1 MPGQRWTILAVLFA
15 VRAATGFQFQSVGS
29 ASSMLMQDLAMDYS
43 EIGMLLGAYLLP
55 GVIVAFPTGVLGQR
69 FRAKTLGLAGLLL
82 MAVSGVMLGAS
93 EGFTGALVARLIGG
107 VGATMVA
114 LVATKMTTDWFDSR
128 EIVLAMSI
136 LQVSWPFGAMLA
148 LPIQAHIAQLWGWPA
163 VMISG
168 ALCAGAALGAFVFV
182 SEPSEQK
189 QRTVVGRS
197 MLPGGVLVPVL
208 VAGTVFG
215 AMNLACVLF
224 FSYAP
229 LLMVAQGSSSTA
241 AASLTSLAIWFT
253 ILAIPSG
260 GYLVHRSGRPIAAI
274 VVCSLIAAAALA
286 LFVAAVHPIISCM
299 VFGVFV
305 GPLSGAI
312 LSLPSKV
319 LAPRDR
325 TVGFGVFY
333 TCFYAL
339 MAVGPLAAG
348 YLQDAWGS
356 PSAALIAGAALL
368 VAGPPLSLAFEFL
381 SKPYRRAELNHDAEL
396 HAAVRAGARPVPLTP
411 SAPARSHRAP

>member
-1 MPGQRWTILAVLFA
+1 
-15 VRAATGFQFQSVGS
+15 
-29 ASSMLMQDLAMDYS
+29 MLMQDLGMDYS
-43 EIGMLLGAYLLP
+43 RIGMLLGAYLLP
-55 GVIVAFPTGVLGQR
+55 GVIVAFPAGVLGQR
-69 FRAKTLGLAGLLL
+69 FRDKTLGLVGLLL
-82 MAVSGVMLGAS
+82 MAFSGVMLGAA
-93 EGFTGALVARLIGG
+93 EDFTGALVARLIGG
-107 VGATMVA
+107 VGATIVA
-114 LVATKMTTDWFDSR
+114 LVATKMTTDWFDGR

-148 LPIQAHIAQLWGWPA
+148 LPVQAHIAQLWGWPA

-168 ALCAGAALGAFVFV
+168 ALCAGAAFGAFVFV

-197 MLPGGVLVPVL
+197 VLPGGVLAPVL
-208 VAGTVFG
+208 IAGTVFG

-229 LLMVAQGSSSTA
+229 VLLVAQGSSPTA

-274 VVCSLIAAAALA
+274 VVCSLIAAAALV
-286 LFVAAVHPIISCM
+286 LFVAEVHPTISCM

-325 TVGFGVFY
+325 AVGFGVFY

-339 MAVGPLAAG
+339 MAAGPLAAG
-348 YLQDAWGS
+348 YLQDAWRS

-368 VAGPPLSLAFEFL
+368 VAAPLLSLVFEFL
-381 SKPYRRAELNHDAEL
+381 SNLYRYAELDHDAEL
-396 HAAVRAGARPVPLTP
+396 RAAVRSGARPVPFTP
-411 SAPARSHRAP
+411 SAAGRSHRAP

>member
-1 MPGQRWTILAVLFA
+1 MPGQRWMILAVLFA
-15 VRAATGFQFQSVGS
+15 ARAATGFQFQSVGS
-29 ASSMLMQDLAMDYS
+29 TATMLMRDLAIDYS
-43 EIGMLLGAYLLP
+43 GIGMLLGAYLLP
-55 GVIVAFPTGVLGQR
+55 GVIVAFPAGVLGQR
-69 FRAKTLGLAGLLL
+69 FRDKTLGLIGLLL
-82 MAVSGVMLGAS
+82 MAASAAVLGAA
-93 EGFTGALVARLIGG
+93 EGFAVALVARTIGG
-107 VGATMVA
+107 VGATIVA
-114 LVATKMTTDWFDSR
+114 LVATKMTTDRFDGR

-148 LPIQAHIAQLWGWPA
+148 LPIQACIAQLWGWPA

-168 ALCAGAALGAFVFV
+168 ALCAGAALGAFALV

-189 QRTVVGRS
+189 QRTATGRS
-197 MLPGGVLVPVL
+197 RLPGGVLVRVL
-208 VAGTVFG
+208 IAGTAWG

-229 LLMVAQGSSSTA
+229 LLLVAQGSSSTA

-253 ILAIPSG
+253 IVSIPSG
-260 GYLVHRSGRPIAAI
+260 GYLIHRSGRPIAAI
-274 VVCSLIAAAALA
+274 VVCSLVAAAALA
-286 LFVAAVHPIISCM
+286 SFVAEIHPTISCM

-325 TVGFGVFY
+325 ALGFGVFY

-348 YLQDAWGS
+348 YLQDVWGS

-368 VAGPPLSLAFEFL
+368 AAAPPLCLAFEFL
-381 SKPYRRAELNHDAEL
+381 SNPHRVARTNRDVGLRAA
-396 HAAVRAGARPVPLTP
+396 
-411 SAPARSHRAP
+411 S

>member
-1 MPGQRWTILAVLFA
+1 MPGQRWMILAGLFA

-29 ASSMLMQDLAMDYS
+29 VAKVLMQDLGIDYAL
-43 EIGMLLGAYLLP
+43 IGMLLGAYLLP
-55 GVIVAFPTGVLGQR
+55 GVIVAFPAGLLGQR
-69 FRAKTLGLAGLLL
+69 FRDKTLGLVGLLL
-82 MAVSGVMLGAS
+82 MAVSGIVLGAS
-93 EGFTGALVARLIGG
+93 ESFTVALVARIIGG
-107 VGATMVA
+107 VGATIVA

-148 LPIQAHIAQLWGWPA
+148 LPVQAYIAQLWGWPA

-168 ALCAGAALGAFVFV
+168 ALCAGAALGAFAFV

-189 QRTVVGRS
+189 QRTVVDRS
-197 MLPGGVLVPVL
+197 MLRGGVLVPV
-208 VAGTVFG
+208 VIAGTVFG

-229 LLMVAQGSSSTA
+229 VLMVAQGSSSTA

-286 LFVAAVHPIISCM
+286 LFVAEVHPIISCM
-299 VFGVFV
+299 IFGVFV

-325 TVGFGVFY
+325 AVGFGVFY

-348 YLQDAWGS
+348 FLQDAWGS
-356 PSAALIAGAALL
+356 PSAALIAGATLL
-368 VAGPPLSLAFEFL
+368 VAAVPLSVVFEFL
-381 SKPYRRAELNHDAEL
+381 SNPRRLAGINHDAEPR
-396 HAAVRAGARPVPLTP
+396 AASRPV
-411 SAPARSHRAP
+411 